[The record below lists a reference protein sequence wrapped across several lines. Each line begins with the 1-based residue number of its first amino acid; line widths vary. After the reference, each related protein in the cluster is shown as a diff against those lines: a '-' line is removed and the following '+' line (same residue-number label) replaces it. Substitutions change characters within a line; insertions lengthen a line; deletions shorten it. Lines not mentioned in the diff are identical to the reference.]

1 MSTSIRTIIAA
12 SLLSALLTVPSLAE
26 PIARPNVSGF
36 DTVMVGGTRV
46 TALYKGYVSGVH
58 RDQVAHAY
66 ARLISANMTS
76 PSPLAPQIAAFVVDD
91 GDKVTLVCLEG
102 REPAPAERGYVMSH
116 LVAAGY
122 APEDIDEIR
131 VAGKDDAAL

>member
-1 MSTSIRTIIAA
+1 MYTSIRTIIAA

-26 PIARPNVSGF
+26 PIVARPSVSGF

-91 GDKVTLVCLEG
+91 GDKVTLVCVNG
-102 REPAPAERGYVMSH
+102 VEPTPAVRGYLMSS

-122 APEDIDEIR
+122 SPEDIDEIR
-131 VAGKDDAAL
+131 AADADLSL